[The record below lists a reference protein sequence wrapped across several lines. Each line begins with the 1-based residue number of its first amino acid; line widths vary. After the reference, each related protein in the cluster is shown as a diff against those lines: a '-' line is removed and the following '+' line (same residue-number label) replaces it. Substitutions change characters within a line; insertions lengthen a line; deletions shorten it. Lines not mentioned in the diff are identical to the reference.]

1 MELLEKGYTVFGCNR
16 RQLNIDYPSFL
27 PIIMDITNEESVK
40 KGLEEMSKVV
50 SSLRAVVN
58 VSSVMFVSSLIE
70 EGEGILNQ
78 ILGGN
83 RKSKQIILSSC

>member
-1 MELLEKGYTVFGCNR
+1 
-16 RQLNIDYPSFL
+16 
-27 PIIMDITNEESVK
+27 MDITNEESVK

-78 ILGGN
+78 ILDGN
-83 RKSKQIILSSC
+83 RKSKHIILSSC

>member
-1 MELLEKGYTVFGCNR
+1 
-16 RQLNIDYPSFL
+16 
-27 PIIMDITNEESVK
+27 MDITNEESVK

-58 VSSVMFVSSLIE
+58 VSSVMFVRSLIE

-78 ILGGN
+78 ILDGN
-83 RKSKQIILSSC
+83 RKNKQIILSSC

>member
-1 MELLEKGYTVFGCNR
+1 
-16 RQLNIDYPSFL
+16 
-27 PIIMDITNEESVK
+27 MDITNEESVK

-78 ILGGN
+78 ILDGN